1 MRYRILGPPELLL
14 DGRPVGVGGP
24 QQRALLALLLL
35 EANRVVSAD
44 RLVDQLW
51 GERPPSTAR
60 GLLQGCVAQL
70 RRALRAGDRQPLVTR
85 PPGYMLEVRPGELDL
100 ARFEDLVARA
110 ATATP
115 DEASDLLHEAL
126 ALWRGPFLDGVV
138 VEACQAEAA
147 RMHERRLVALE
158 QRVDADLLLGRHASL
173 VGELRTQVREH
184 PLRERLW
191 AQYMLAL
198 HGADRRADALAA
210 YREVRTALVD
220 QLGVEPGGTLQQVE
234 RAILTD
240 ADPLAAYRGPTQPTP
255 AGPPRGAP
263 AQLPPAVPAF
273 TGRKDQL
280 KQLAELLP
288 GHDGTAAAPVVIC
301 AIAGTA
307 GVGKTALAVHWAH
320 QVRDRFTDGQ
330 LYVNLRGHAQAPP
343 IRPIEALAGFLHALR
358 VPAEQVPVEL
368 DQAAALYRTLLA
380 DKRMLV
386 VLDNVGSAEQARPL
400 LPASP
405 GCLVLITSRDRLG
418 GLVARDGA
426 RRVTLDV
433 LSPEEATA
441 LLARIIG
448 AERAGAEPEAVAE
461 LARLCAYL
469 PLALRIAAAS
479 LTDHP
484 HRSIAGHCAFLAA
497 DDRLDTLEVDG
508 DEETAVRAAFELSY
522 RALPAEV
529 RRVFRLLGLVPGPE
543 VTAEAAAA
551 LAGTSPQRA
560 ARLLDRLAG
569 AHLLDRRDG
578 VGSGSPGGSGSV
590 AGSGASPAGSGERYA
605 FHDLLRL
612 YAGERVREED
622 SEEERAAAAGRLADW
637 YLSTVDAAARLLN
650 PEMLRLPVDLPP
662 VAGFDGYADAVAWL
676 DAERPNLVA
685 AIRDGFQ
692 PAPWLLADRL
702 RGYLWLRMYTVD
714 WLVMARASLA
724 AAVRAGDPA
733 GQAAIRLSLGN
744 VHTCQS
750 RYAQSVEEY
759 NAGLALAREAGWVDG
774 QTTILGNLGSAYRW
788 MGRLPEAVASQS
800 QGLAIARETG
810 RVGGQATTLGNLGL
824 VYWEMGELTLAAE
837 SHFEGL
843 VLHRQ
848 LGSRYGEAV
857 GLVNLG
863 EAYHAL
869 GRLDEA
875 RDLLETA
882 LAMHRAARDRTA
894 EGETVRI
901 LAGVHRDQGRLGE
914 AYRLAEAAVEL
925 AREPGDRRIEADTL
939 NTLGSICV
947 RQGDRARA
955 ADLHDRALSL
965 ALEAQAR
972 YPELVAL
979 TGLATA
985 LGTVERARVL
995 GAQAVR
1001 LAAQAGYRLLEGQAR
1016 LALAHAQDDPCR
1028 AVAEARE
1035 AVAVNRATGHR
1046 LGEARALL
1054 LLGRRTG
1061 GQEHL
1066 RAALALL
1073 DGTGAPEADEVRAL
1087 LR

>member
-24 QQRALLALLLL
+24 QQRALLAVLLL

-51 GERPPSTAR
+51 GERPPPTAR
-60 GLLQGCVAQL
+60 SLLQGCVAQL

-85 PPGYMLEVRPGELDL
+85 PPGYLLEVRPGELDL
-100 ARFEDLVARA
+100 DRFEDLVARA
-110 ATATP
+110 GTATP

-126 ALWRGPFLDGVV
+126 ALWRGPFLDGIA

-210 YREVRTALVD
+210 YREVRAALVD
-220 QLGVEPGGTLQQVE
+220 QLGVEPGATLQQVE
-234 RAILTD
+234 RAVLTD
-240 ADPLAAYRGPTQPTP
+240 ADPMAAYRGPAQPAP

-386 VLDNVGSAEQARPL
+386 VLDNVGSAEQVRPL

-426 RRVTLDV
+426 RRVALDV
-433 LSPEEATA
+433 LAPAEASA
-441 LLARIIG
+441 LLARLVG
-448 AERAGAEPEAVAE
+448 AERAGAEPEAVDE

-469 PLALRIAAAS
+469 PLALRIAAAN

-578 VGSGSPGGSGSV
+578 AGSGSR
-590 AGSGASPAGSGERYA
+590 AGSGERYA

-612 YAGERVREED
+612 YAGERAREED
-622 SEEERAAAAGRLADW
+622 SEEERAAAGGRLADW

-650 PEMLRLPVDLPP
+650 PEMLRLPVNLPP
-662 VAGFDGYADAVAWL
+662 VPGFEGYADAVAWL

-685 AIRDGFQ
+685 AVRDGFQ

-702 RGYLWLRMYTVD
+702 RGYFWLRMYTVD
-714 WLVMARASLA
+714 WLVMARAALA
-724 AAVRAGDPA
+724 AAERAGDTA

-774 QTTILGNLGSAYRW
+774 QSTILGNLGSAYRW
-788 MGRLPEAVASQS
+788 MGRLPEAVASQE

-882 LAMHRAARDRTA
+882 LAMHRGARDRTA
-894 EGETVRI
+894 EGETSRI

-914 AYRLAEAAVEL
+914 AFRLAEAAVEL
-925 AREPGDRRIEADTL
+925 AREPGDRRFEADTL
-939 NTLGSICV
+939 NTLGSIHV

-979 TGLATA
+979 IGLATA
-985 LGTVERARVL
+985 LGPVERARVL
-995 GAQAVR
+995 GAQAVS
-1001 LAAQAGYRLLEGQAR
+1001 LAGQAGYRLLEGQAR
-1016 LALAHAQDDPCR
+1016 LALAHAQDDPRR
-1028 AVAEARE
+1028 AAAEARE

-1054 LLGRRTG
+1054 LLGRSTG
-1061 GQEHL
+1061 EQAHL

-1073 DGTGAPEADEVRAL
+1073 DGTGAPEADEARAL